1 MIKTV
6 VKRNGTKE
14 AFSAEKLNA
23 WGEWAAKKIS
33 KDLDWSEV
41 VLHVVATLPQEVSSK
56 DIQQAAIDFCLSKRD
71 WEHNLM
77 AGRLYS
83 PTLVKEIHGG
93 SYPSVHQLHNQ
104 MQQDGL
110 MVKLDYSD

>member
-56 DIQQAAIDFCLSKRD
+56 DIQQAAIDF
-71 WEHNLM
+71 
-77 AGRLYS
+77 
-83 PTLVKEIHGG
+83 
-93 SYPSVHQLHNQ
+93 
-104 MQQDGL
+104 
-110 MVKLDYSD
+110 